1 MVKRGRTGK
10 REAAMLVQKQEL
22 EQPAPDGAGAP
33 ERAGQPG
40 RPRSQEAEDAILEA
54 TMLILAEEGYGEL
67 TTSKIAAR
75 ARASKSTIYRRW
87 PSKEHLVLAAFDRS
101 PPLCPRDSGDLAA
114 DLLDIVQQFVRL
126 LRETPLGGALAA
138 LAAERAHNP
147 SLAAAFDPWLTRRRQ
162 PTRQILER
170 AVARSELPPD
180 LDLELALDLIWGPL
194 MLRLVFPQS
203 AVTPDA
209 LADLLRA
216 ALRGLGARMDDA
228 RA

>member
-1 MVKRGRTGK
+1 M
-10 REAAMLVQKQEL
+10 AMARLQASGESGFSAMFVERLDEGQAMDA
-22 EQPAPDGAGAP
+22 PAD
-33 ERAGQPG
+33 RAGQPG
-40 RPRSQEAEDAILEA
+40 RPRSQQAEDAILEA
-54 TMLILAEEGYGEL
+54 TLLILAEEGYGGL
-67 TTSKIAAR
+67 TTAKIAAR

-101 PPLCPRDSGDLAA
+101 PPLRPPDSGDLVA

-126 LRETPLGGALAA
+126 LRETPLGGALGA

-147 SLAAAFDPWLTRRRQ
+147 GLAAEFDPWIARRRS

-170 AVARSELPPD
+170 AVARGVLPAD
-180 LDLELALDLIWGPL
+180 LDLETAQDLIWGPL
-194 MLRLVFPQS
+194 LLRLVFPQG

-216 ALRGLGARMDDA
+216 ALRGLGAR
-228 RA
+228 